1 LSYNEKNTLAN
12 NQLINTNTGEI
23 KNQTQKFYDNIMIKY
38 VSKVVVEVVT
48 LVISTMLNIF
58 LAHSG
63 IYRVKDVKKP
73 YESSY
78 DIFIF

>member
-1 LSYNEKNTLAN
+1 MKKKTLAN
-12 NQLINTNTGEI
+12 NQLINTNTGGI
-23 KNQTQKFYDNIMIKY
+23 KDRTQKFYDNIMVRY

-48 LVISTMLNIF
+48 LVISTILIIF

-63 IYRVKDVKKP
+63 IYRVQDVKKP
-73 YESSY
+73 YESFY

>member
-1 LSYNEKNTLAN
+1 
-12 NQLINTNTGEI
+12 
-23 KNQTQKFYDNIMIKY
+23 MIKY